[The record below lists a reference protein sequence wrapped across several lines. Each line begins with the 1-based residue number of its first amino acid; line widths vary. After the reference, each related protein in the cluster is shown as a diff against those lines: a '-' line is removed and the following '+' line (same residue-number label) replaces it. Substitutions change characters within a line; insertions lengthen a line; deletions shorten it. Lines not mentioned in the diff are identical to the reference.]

1 MLRKIGVGKKVVNL
15 VKMGEICY
23 NNNVKNWSTDIKKI
37 RGDKNKF
44 IIWKLE
50 QLVNFGLGKKKIKK
64 SELKKYWKT
73 IDIDPSKRK
82 FLSLIL
88 EKRG

>member
-1 MLRKIGVGKKVVNL
+1 M
-15 VKMGEICY
+15 
-23 NNNVKNWSTDIKKI
+23 KNWSIDTKKL
-37 RGDKNKF
+37 RGNKNKF
-44 IIWKLE
+44 VVWKLE

-64 SELKKYWKT
+64 SELKKYWKL

-88 EKRG
+88 RKRG